1 MYTFKD
7 NSMVSFES
15 LDEFKSFYNEFDFY
29 SDWKITTARNN
40 VRGEIIRDKSYV
52 NRIRQLFADKKLFR
66 RNISIAEIVSILDS
80 YSIMLKVF
88 DELRELC
95 KHEEWSE
102 IKLHSEYKIYFSK
115 NRRID
120 FVIEYGSR
128 ILLIEFR
135 VSNIFPN
142 VSTVWQ
148 KKESELLVYKELLQ
162 NYLPDTYK
170 IHLYAFIAMSEYDK
184 HQPLPKH
191 IKYNN
196 DNAKFFADYI
206 YQFIISRDLF

>member
-1 MYTFKD
+1 MYTFEN
-7 NSMVSFES
+7 NSMISFKS
-15 LDEFKSFYNEFDFY
+15 LDEFKTFYNEFDFY
-29 SDWKITTARNN
+29 SGWKITTARNN
-40 VRGEIIRDKSYV
+40 DRGEIIRDKAYV

-80 YSIMLKVF
+80 YSIMLMAF
-88 DELRELC
+88 DELRKLC
-95 KHEEWSE
+95 KDKEWIK

-120 FVIEYGSR
+120 FVIEYGKR
-128 ILLIEFR
+128 LLLVEFR
-135 VSNIFPN
+135 VSNTFPN

-184 HQPLPKH
+184 RQPIPKN
-191 IKYNN
+191 IKYNK
-196 DNAKFFADYI
+196 DNAKFFAEYI
-206 YQFIISRDLF
+206 YQFIVSRQSL